1 MKGIR
6 RRIMKKCNLDAPVN
20 KCEFFGRNL
29 ICNNS
34 NKCSFQEVD
43 PEDVE
48 EIIVKKNGVKKN
60 GYIRKERWYEKYYKD
75 SRPKKS

>member
-1 MKGIR
+1 
-6 RRIMKKCNLDAPVN
+6 MKKCNLDASVN
-20 KCEFFGRNL
+20 KCDFFGRDL

-48 EIIVKKNGVKKN
+48 DIIVKKN
-60 GYIRKERWYEKYYKD
+60 GYIRKEHWYEKYYKD